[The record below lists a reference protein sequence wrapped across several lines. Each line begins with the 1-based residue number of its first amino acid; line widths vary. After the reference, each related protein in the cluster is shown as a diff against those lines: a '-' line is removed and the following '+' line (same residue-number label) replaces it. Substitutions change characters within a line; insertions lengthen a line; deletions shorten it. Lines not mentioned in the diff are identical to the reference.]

1 MDRELEQLLKD
12 VMFELKDMT
21 RVLRGTNKKLIEDTK
36 TKDQERKAKKLL
48 IKTMG
53 DYMDSKDKGTD
64 LMKDLNTEVK
74 GMIPTIKSTKAKF
87 RALPGPMQMVGGAF
101 KFVKDVVFE
110 VGKALA
116 KTALALSDASQT
128 FGGVEDVIEKGF
140 GEIPKIG
147 PVLRGLGKEVDTNV
161 EAFKQLAKSGAS
173 FGSSIVML
181 REAQNRAGMPL
192 TKFTDLIGTNS
203 QMLAKLF
210 GTVDQGVPQIAGLT
224 RSLRDITERDFAKFG
239 LTLDDTSGYLT
250 TFLELERAR
259 GNTSRMSQQQ
269 LLQGT
274 AKYTKNLVTLS
285 KLTGESVDTLNEQ
298 NAAMAAD
305 GVFQSQLAGMNA
317 DDAKTLSLGLQG
329 LPGPL
334 AQLGKEFI
342 GLGSPISET
351 SRELEAISGGRF
363 GDAFKKFEKDGDLV
377 AFQNSIKTI
386 SADVMQNSK
395 AFGQAALAGG
405 GFTDTLNAVA
415 KAAGL
420 AVDPTELNK
429 TQIQATGDNI
439 KNLVNLGSQV
449 DLIATALQDTRF
461 KALTPLIYS
470 GGRAAEAT
478 EVLNGKLKSLA
489 VDGIPAFQKFA
500 GKVDRAIFGGPN
512 KTGYNRGADD
522 YVGDLTEAEN
532 IPNRNTGTYG
542 ATGKA
547 FENFGSGTPVM
558 LHGSE
563 SVVPEGSMFGSA
575 IKQMLALGTTLTEVS
590 KRDAAT
596 TDNNTSINNN
606 SVNNSTMDISQLV
619 KTSQENYELNKKMA
633 QHLNTLVT
641 IGAMTEKNTKSTNN
655 SLVNMGGSLV

>member
-1 MDRELEQLLKD
+1 MDKELEQLLKD

-53 DYMDSKDKGTD
+53 DFRKSQSKGKD
-64 LMKDLNTEVK
+64 LMADLNTEYEDLIEVSDK
-74 GMIPTIKSTKAKF
+74 LEKKF
-87 RALPGPMQMVGGAF
+87 NALPGPLGMVGGAF
-101 KFVKDVVFE
+101 TFVKDVAFGL
-110 VGKALA
+110 GKALA
-116 KTALALSDASQT
+116 KTALAFSDTSKT
-128 FGGVEDVIEKGF
+128 FNGVEDVIEAGF

-147 PVLRGLGKEVDTNV
+147 PVMRGFGKEIDSNV

-192 TKFTDLIGTNS
+192 AKFTDLIGTNS

-224 RSLRDITERDFAKFG
+224 KSLRDITERDFAKFG
-239 LTLDDTSGYLT
+239 LTLDDTSGFLT

-259 GNTSRMSQQQ
+259 GNTARMSQTQ

-285 KLTGESVDTLNEQ
+285 KLTGESVDSLNDQ
-298 NAAMAAD
+298 NMAMAAD

-351 SRELEAISGGRF
+351 SKELQAISGGRF
-363 GDAFKKFEKDGDLV
+363 GDAFKQFENDGDLV

-395 AFGQAALAGG
+395 AFGQASLAGG
-405 GFTDTLNAVA
+405 GFAEALNAMAVA
-415 KAAGL
+415 SGK
-420 AVDPTELNK
+420 AVDPAELNK
-429 TQIQATGDNI
+429 TQMQATGDNI
-439 KNLVNLGSQV
+439 KNLVNLNSQV
-449 DLIATALQDTRF
+449 DLVKTGFEDLRF
-461 KALTPLIYS
+461 KAVTPLIYS
-470 GGRAAEAT
+470 GGRAAEST
-478 EVLNGKLKSLA
+478 EALNRS
-489 VDGIPAFQKFA
+489 IRKFA
-500 GKVDRAIFGGPN
+500 TDGMSGIKKMVGTVSNTLTGGSAQSTDNRARVKNLMDGRNADGSVKGKF
-512 KTGYNRGADD
+512 KTGTDGFQD
-522 YVGDLTEAEN
+522 
-532 IPNRNTGTYG
+532 
-542 ATGKA
+542 
-547 FENFGSGTPVM
+547 FGSGTVTK
-558 LHGSE
+558 LHGE
-563 SVVPEGSMFGSA
+563 EMVMPKNNIGELA
-575 IKQMLALGTTLTEVS
+575 KELLALGTPVTNKAKEQMS
-590 KRDAAT
+590 ST
-596 TDNNTSINNN
+596 TNNSTSINNN

-619 KTSQENYELNKKMA
+619 KTSQDNYELNKKVA

-641 IGAMTEKNTKSTNN
+641 IGAMTEKNTKTTNN
-655 SLVNMGGSLV
+655 ELANLSGSLV

>member
-53 DYMDSKDKGTD
+53 DFRKSQNKGKD
-64 LMKDLNTEVK
+64 LMEDLNTEYED
-74 GMIPTIKSTKAKF
+74 MIPTIDKLEKKF
-87 RALPGPMQMVGGAF
+87 NALPGPMQMVGGAF

-110 VGKALA
+110 LGKAVA

-140 GEIPKIG
+140 AEIPKIG
-147 PVLRGLGKEVDTNV
+147 PVMRGFGKEIDTNV

-239 LTLDDTSGYLT
+239 LTLDDTSGFLT

-259 GNTSRMSQQQ
+259 GNTTRMSQAQ

-274 AKYTKNLVTLS
+274 AKYTKNLITLS

-298 NAAMAAD
+298 NMAMAAD

-351 SRELEAISGGRF
+351 SKELEAISGGRF
-363 GDAFKKFEKDGDLV
+363 GDAFKKFQNDGDLV

-395 AFGQAALAGG
+395 AFGQASLAGG
-405 GFTDTLNAVA
+405 GFAEALNAMA
-415 KAAGL
+415 IASGK
-420 AVDPTELNK
+420 AVDPSEINK
-429 TQIQATGDNI
+429 TQMQATGDNI
-439 KNLVNLGSQV
+439 KNLVNLNSQV
-449 DLIATALQDTRF
+449 DLVKSGFEDLRF

-470 GGRAAEAT
+470 GGKAAEAT
-478 EVLNGKLKSLA
+478 EALNRS
-489 VDGIPAFQKFA
+489 IRKFA
-500 GKVDRAIFGGPN
+500 TEGWTGIKKMVGTVSNTLTGGSAQS
-512 KTGYNRGADD
+512 TDNRERMKNLTKGLNADGSVIKN
-522 YVGDLTEAEN
+522 YKS
-532 IPNRNTGTYG
+532 GTDG
-542 ATGKA
+542 
-547 FENFGSGTPVM
+547 FEQFGSGTVAR

-563 SVVPEGSMFGSA
+563 AVVPDLIE
-575 IKQMLALGTTLTEVS
+575 LALKLSTLPRPTMAFVIPPTVPVNVGLARFAFRLSAVCCAFDTGLFASEVL
-590 KRDAAT
+590 
-596 TDNNTSINNN
+596 SIF
-606 SVNNSTMDISQLV
+606 
-619 KTSQENYELNKKMA
+619 
-633 QHLNTLVT
+633 
-641 IGAMTEKNTKSTNN
+641 
-655 SLVNMGGSLV
+655 

>member
-21 RVLRGTNKKLIEDTK
+21 RVLKGTNKKLIEDTK

-53 DYMDSKDKGTD
+53 DFRKSQNKGKD
-64 LMKDLNTEVK
+64 LMEDLNTEYED
-74 GMIPTIKSTKAKF
+74 MIPTIDKLEKKF
-87 RALPGPMQMVGGAF
+87 NALPGPLGMAGKAF
-101 KFVKDVVFE
+101 TFVKDVAFGL
-110 VGKALA
+110 GKALA
-116 KTALALSDASQT
+116 KTALAFSDTTKT
-128 FGGVEDVIEKGF
+128 FNGVEDVIEEGF
-140 GEIPKIG
+140 GQIPKIG
-147 PVLRGLGKEVDTNV
+147 PVMRGFGKEIDSNV

-224 RSLRDITERDFAKFG
+224 RSLRDITERDFRQFG
-239 LTLDDTSGYLT
+239 LTLDDTSGFLT

-259 GNTSRMSQQQ
+259 GNTTRMSQAQ

-274 AKYTKNLVTLS
+274 AKYTKNLITLS

-298 NAAMAAD
+298 NMAMAAD

-351 SRELEAISGGRF
+351 SKELEAISGGRF
-363 GDAFKKFEKDGDLV
+363 GDAFKKFQNDGDLV

-395 AFGQAALAGG
+395 AFGQASLAGG
-405 GFTDTLNAVA
+405 GFAEALNAMA
-415 KAAGL
+415 IASGK
-420 AVDPTELNK
+420 AVDPSEINK
-429 TQIQATGDNI
+429 TQMQATGDNI
-439 KNLVNLGSQV
+439 KNLVNLNSQV
-449 DLIATALQDTRF
+449 DLVKSGFEDLRF

-470 GGRAAEAT
+470 GGKAAEAT
-478 EVLNGKLKSLA
+478 EALNRS
-489 VDGIPAFQKFA
+489 IRKFA
-500 GKVDRAIFGGPN
+500 TEGMSASRKWSGRS
-512 KTGYNRGADD
+512 
-522 YVGDLTEAEN
+522 LT
-532 IPNRNTGTYG
+532 R
-542 ATGKA
+542 
-547 FENFGSGTPVM
+547 
-558 LHGSE
+558 
-563 SVVPEGSMFGSA
+563 
-575 IKQMLALGTTLTEVS
+575 
-590 KRDAAT
+590 
-596 TDNNTSINNN
+596 
-606 SVNNSTMDISQLV
+606 
-619 KTSQENYELNKKMA
+619 
-633 QHLNTLVT
+633 
-641 IGAMTEKNTKSTNN
+641 
-655 SLVNMGGSLV
+655 

>member
-21 RVLRGTNKKLIEDTK
+21 RVLKGTNKKLIEDTK

-53 DYMDSKDKGTD
+53 DFRKSQNKGKD
-64 LMKDLNTEVK
+64 LMEDLNTEYED
-74 GMIPTIKSTKAKF
+74 MIPTIDKLEKKF
-87 RALPGPMQMVGGAF
+87 NALPGPLGMAGKAF
-101 KFVKDVVFE
+101 TFVKDVAFGL
-110 VGKALA
+110 GKALA
-116 KTALALSDASQT
+116 KTALAFSDTTKT
-128 FGGVEDVIEKGF
+128 FNGVEDVIEAGF

-147 PVLRGLGKEVDTNV
+147 PVMRGFGKEIDSNV

-239 LTLDDTSGYLT
+239 LTLDDTSGFLT

-259 GNTSRMSQQQ
+259 GNTTRMSQAQ

-298 NAAMAAD
+298 NMAMAAD
-305 GVFQSQLAGMNA
+305 GILQSQLAGM
-317 DDAKTLSLGLQG
+317 DKDRAKTLSLGFSELNPALRKLG
-329 LPGPL
+329 TEFL
-334 AQLGKEFI
+334 ALGA
-342 GLGSPISET
+342 PISET
-351 SRELEAISGGRF
+351 SRDLEILSDGKYGQ
-363 GDAFKKFEKDGDLV
+363 AFRKFNSDGDLV

-386 SADVMQNSK
+386 GATVIQNSK
-395 AFGQAALAGG
+395 AFGQAGLVTGRFVDALNTSAE
-405 GFTDTLNAVA
+405 AS
-415 KAAGL
+415 GL
-420 AVDPTELNK
+420 AVDPDVVK
-429 TQIQATGDNI
+429 TQTQATGDNI
-439 KNLVNLGSQV
+439 KNLVNLNSQV
-449 DLIATALQDTRF
+449 DLVKSGFEDLRF

-470 GGRAAEAT
+470 GGKAAEAT
-478 EVLNGKLKSLA
+478 EALNKS
-489 VDGIPAFQKFA
+489 IRKFA
-500 GKVDRAIFGGPN
+500 TEGMSGIKKMVGTVTNTLTGGSAQS
-512 KTGYNRGADD
+512 TDNRERMKNLTKGLNADGSVIKN
-522 YVGDLTEAEN
+522 YKS
-532 IPNRNTGTYG
+532 GTDG
-542 ATGKA
+542 
-547 FENFGSGTPVM
+547 FEQFGSGTVAR

-563 SVVPEGSMFGSA
+563 AVVPEKSSLGQMVKEMMAFGTPVTNKA
-575 IKQMLALGTTLTEVS
+575 KEQMSSTT
-590 KRDAAT
+590 
-596 TDNNTSINNN
+596 NNSTSINNN
-606 SVNNSTMDISQLV
+606 SVNNNTMDISQLV
-619 KTSQENYELNKKMA
+619 KTSQESLELNKKVA

-655 SLVNMGGSLV
+655 SLVNLSGSLV